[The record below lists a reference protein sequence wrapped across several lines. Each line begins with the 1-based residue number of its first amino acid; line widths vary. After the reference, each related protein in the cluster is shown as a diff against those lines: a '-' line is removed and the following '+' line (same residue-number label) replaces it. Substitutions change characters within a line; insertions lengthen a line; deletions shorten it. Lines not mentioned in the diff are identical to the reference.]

1 MRIKIKNYFAQG
13 RSKTSEWFDTS
24 AITEE
29 EANRGLE
36 EAKAYLK
43 EKAEHTAE
51 DIALY
56 KDIKEAAREAHE
68 QKIFFDGV
76 KQGFEMAARAVLDI
90 MMREEIAN
98 AGRWIPRFDK
108 PRRK

>member
-1 MRIKIKNYFAQG
+1 MRIKIKNYFARG
-13 RSKTSEWFDTS
+13 RSKTNEWFEAS
-24 AITEE
+24 VITEE
-29 EANRGLE
+29 EANRGLD
-36 EAKAYLK
+36 EAKAYLN

-56 KDIKEAAREAHE
+56 KDVEEAVREAHE

-76 KQGFEMAARAVLDI
+76 KQGFEMAAQAVSDI
-90 MMREEIAN
+90 MVREEIAN